1 MLPTYAQIR
10 FDIPRADNYSCHMTE
25 VIRSSVF
32 DKWLSGLRDRQ
43 AMARIGARLDRLA
56 VGHFGDAASVG
67 GGVTELR
74 IDCGP
79 GYRVYCLRRGEQR
92 VVLLCGGDK
101 SSQVRD
107 ITRAQTLA
115 EDWKD

>member
-1 MLPTYAQIR
+1 MV
-10 FDIPRADNYSCHMTE
+10 D

-43 AMARIGARLDRLA
+43 AMARIGARLDPLA
-56 VGHFGDAASVG
+56 LGNFGDAAPIGSG
-67 GGVTELR
+67 IFELR
-74 IDCGP
+74 IDYGP
-79 GYRVYCLRRGEQR
+79 GYRVHCLRRGEQR

-107 ITRAQTLA
+107 ITRAKALA
-115 EDWKD
+115 EEWKE

>member
-1 MLPTYAQIR
+1 MV
-10 FDIPRADNYSCHMTE
+10 D

-56 VGHFGDAASVG
+56 LGNFGDAAPIGSG
-67 GGVTELR
+67 IFELR
-74 IDCGP
+74 IDYGP

-92 VVLLCGGDK
+92 VVLLCGGDR

-107 ITRAQTLA
+107 ITRAKALA
-115 EDWKD
+115 EEWKE

>member
-1 MLPTYAQIR
+1 MV
-10 FDIPRADNYSCHMTE
+10 D

-56 VGHFGDAASVG
+56 LGNFGDAAPIGSG
-67 GGVTELR
+67 IFELR
-74 IDCGP
+74 IDYGP

-107 ITRAQTLA
+107 ITRAKALA
-115 EDWKD
+115 EEWKE